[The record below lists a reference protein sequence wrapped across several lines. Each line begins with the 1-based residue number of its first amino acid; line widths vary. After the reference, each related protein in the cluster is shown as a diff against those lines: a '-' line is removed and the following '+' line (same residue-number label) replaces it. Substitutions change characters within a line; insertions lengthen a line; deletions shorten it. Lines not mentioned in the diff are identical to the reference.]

1 MMRAEIWLAAGVV
14 VVSNLVALGMVA
26 LDRRGEPEA
35 TLVLTERELQLP
47 PRQAENTALAL
58 RLRWID
64 AADHDRAERWFDR
77 AKLEE
82 VGFDCG
88 SPLTGERLERYRS
101 LPPRKAFAVLEY
113 EGEAWERHRELL
125 EADKARG
132 DATPGA
138 AFQRPPARA
147 PGPRGPAESLE
158 ERLAGSRLVVV
169 DVSEDPEALRKRH
182 PDRAR
187 SVVVPASVGLVVVE
201 RQGGSPYLTGRV
213 ISVHPLEL
221 SVPSSLRALL
231 EPLRDGGGA
240 DRARDPRYT
249 VTVKW
254 GRRGP
259 WITGVQPL
267 KRQG

>member
-1 MMRAEIWLAAGVV
+1 MMRAEVWLGAGVIV
-14 VVSNLVALGMVA
+14 LSNLVALGMVA

-47 PRQAENTALAL
+47 PRQVENTALAL
-58 RLRWID
+58 RLRWVD

-88 SPLTGERLERYRS
+88 SPLTGEHLERYRS
-101 LPPRKAFAVLEY
+101 QPPRKAFAVLEY
-113 EGEAWERHRELL
+113 EGEAWQSYRKLL
-125 EADKARG
+125 EADQAR
-132 DATPGA
+132 DQATQGLTLH
-138 AFQRPPARA
+138 R
-147 PGPRGPAESLE
+147 
-158 ERLAGSRLVVV
+158 ERLAGSRLVAV
-169 DVSEDPEALRKRH
+169 DAGRDPAALRAIH

-187 SVVVPASVGLVVVE
+187 SVIVPATVGLRLVE
-201 RQGGSPYLTGRV
+201 QGQGRSPYLTGRV

-221 SVPSSLRALL
+221 NVPSSLRALL
-231 EPLRDGGGA
+231 ELLRDGGGA
-240 DRARDPRYT
+240 DRAPDPRYT

-259 WITGVQPL
+259 WITGVLPL